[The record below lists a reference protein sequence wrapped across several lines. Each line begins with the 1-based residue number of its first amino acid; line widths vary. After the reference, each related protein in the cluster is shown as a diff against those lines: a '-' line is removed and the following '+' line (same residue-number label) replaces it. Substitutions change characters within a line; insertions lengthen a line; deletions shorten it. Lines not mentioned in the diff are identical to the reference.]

1 MNKVDMPTDVLN
13 TNPTID
19 PSVFIARGA
28 QIIGDVRLAEGSSIW
43 YNAVLRGDINSI
55 RIGKRTNLQDG
66 TIVHVDYEI
75 NDVVVGDEVTI
86 GHRAVIHGCWIHS
99 RCLIGMNATVLSGAE
114 IQTGAIVAAGAVVR
128 ENQVIPQR
136 TLFAGVPAAPV
147 RDVTDEEW
155 ETIVNSAAHYVH
167 YGKKYLNEN

>member
-1 MNKVDMPTDVLN
+1 MSKNIRPFGG
-13 TNPTID
+13 IS
-19 PSVFIARGA
+19 PSLGENVFVAPSA
-28 QIIGDVRLAEGSSIW
+28 EIIGEVTIGDESSIW
-43 YNAVLRGDINSI
+43 FQSVLRGDINSI